1 MNIIK
6 IKKYFLS
13 LLIFITSISCNSV
26 YGDNT
31 TMDNLNTL
39 NASVNVKIKDKE
51 YKLKLYDNQ
60 TAKDFLALLPLTVN
74 MNDLNSNEKY
84 YNLSKSLTTKTENIG
99 SIKTGDFLLYGNN
112 CIVLFYESFRTSYS
126 YTRLGYIEN
135 IEGLKE
141 ALGRGSIEITFS
153 LE

>member
-1 MNIIK
+1 ME
-6 IKKYFLS
+6 
-13 LLIFITSISCNSV
+13 
-26 YGDNT
+26 
-31 TMDNLNTL
+31 NLNVL
-39 NASVNVKIKDKE
+39 NTSVNVKIKDKE

-84 YNLSKSLTTKTENIG
+84 YNLSKNLTTKTENIG

-135 IEGLKE
+135 TESLKE
-141 ALGRGSIEITFS
+141 TLGSGSVEITFNAS
-153 LE
+153 SEN